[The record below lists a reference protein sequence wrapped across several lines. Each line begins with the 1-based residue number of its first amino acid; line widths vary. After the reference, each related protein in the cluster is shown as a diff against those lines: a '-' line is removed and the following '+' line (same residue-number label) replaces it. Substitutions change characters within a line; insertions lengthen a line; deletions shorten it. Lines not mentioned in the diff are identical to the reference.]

1 MKSLAL
7 AAGRWS
13 ARIGLAAATALLVS
27 CGGGDAPSLGPESA
41 RAAPRQPMA
50 ASDLPTPDQA
60 MDWAE
65 AHYPQLFPAA
75 GKSAGFLAPYTYRHY
90 PASGNY
96 LGISTGAA
104 DVAAYIHGSLTGGR
118 ITRLAALR
126 EYTCTVLPQNC
137 GPLSPNIAAWG
148 DSLTPSVAAN
158 LQLLIP
164 GRTVYDGGVT
174 AQDSIQVSARQRAD
188 AERLKWVSIFWFGN
202 INKTNPAQVKAD
214 IAASVDALAAGNTR
228 FIVLSLVNEAKPT
241 EVKGTAIYNTVIQL
255 NSDLAAAY
263 PDNYLDMRTYL
274 VGRYNPGSPQ
284 DVADF
289 QNDVIPS
296 SLRHDEGHLNNDGAV
311 IAARRVQ
318 EFINAK
324 GW

>member
-1 MKSLAL
+1 MNALTDQGRRWAAL
-7 AAGRWS
+7 AA
-13 ARIGLAAATALLVS
+13 AVVAMVLATS
-27 CGGGDAPSLGPESA
+27 CGGGSEPGPTPL
-41 RAAPRQPMA
+41 AAAKQPMA
-50 ASDLPTPDQA
+50 ASDVPTPDQA

-75 GKSAGFLAPYTYRHY
+75 GKSAGFFAPYTYRYY

-104 DVAAYIHGSLTGGR
+104 DVAVYIHGNLTGGR

-148 DSLTPSVAAN
+148 DSLTPSLAAN
-158 LQLLIP
+158 LQVLIP
-164 GRTVYDGGVT
+164 SRTVYDGGVT
-174 AQDSIQVSARQRAD
+174 AENSIQVSARQRAD
-188 AERLKWVSIFWFGN
+188 TERLKWVSVFWFGN
-202 INKTNPAQVKAD
+202 INKTDPAQVKAD
-214 IAASVDALAAGNTR
+214 IAASVAALAAGNTR
-228 FIVLSLVNEAKPT
+228 FIVLSLVNEAKAT
-241 EVKGTAIYNTVIQL
+241 EVKGTAIYNTVLQL

-274 VGRYNPGSPQ
+274 VSRYNPASPQ
-284 DVADF
+284 DLVDF

-311 IAARRVQ
+311 VAARRLQ